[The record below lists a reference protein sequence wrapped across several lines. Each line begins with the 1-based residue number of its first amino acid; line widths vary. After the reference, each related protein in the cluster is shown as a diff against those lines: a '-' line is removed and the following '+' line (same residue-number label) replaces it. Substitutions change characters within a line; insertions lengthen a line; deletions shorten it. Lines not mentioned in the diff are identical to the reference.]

1 MMMARMKL
9 TVKFCIR
16 FLYTGLGLAATVYF
30 IRSVSLI
37 INVHDNYHFIYVFIA
52 GGSDGHF
59 YFSIEHHLLFLSRQP
74 VEKYNAE
81 SRSILTEVDI
91 FLKLGGDKS
100 EVGTHLAHLIFKYPP
115 GPCGGFHLGN
125 FFCKQTEIATLWT
138 NQHFSITNAV
148 DKLDIVKKRVQVS
161 EPEEEFY
168 PSVTVC
174 GGPK

>member
-1 MMMARMKL
+1 MMMSRMKL

-100 EVGTHLAHLIFKYPP
+100 EVVGTHSALLIFKYPP
-115 GPCGGFHLGN
+115 PL
-125 FFCKQTEIATLWT
+125 
-138 NQHFSITNAV
+138 S
-148 DKLDIVKKRVQVS
+148 IVKKIVQVS
-161 EPEEEFY
+161 EPKEEFY